1 MYDVATPSPFRLFSF
16 LDFTCLFYTCLVPCA
31 TCPLAP
37 LSELLPLAVALWGSF
52 ACPFVVL
59 PPSWSPFVSRA
70 FLALCLVFVS
80 VSWLLLCLAPLFR
93 LSLFVFL
100 PVVLRLSSLRPLCA
114 SSVVAGFPVLLFLLC
129 CEVAPPPAGCCL
141 PPPIGC
147 SLAASWSSFCAGPS
161 LWVSGCFMRRP
172 GCLALMPGV
181 LWCFASSLHFAS
193 WQQRPLALCGVCVT
207 LYTMVHLLLWSSVL
221 LHWGIHLRMIQD
233 PLWTPLSYTLATHCC
248 MCDIL
253 CSCPLLPSRRPLS
266 LFFVWLCLCDCGFL
280 RCPSLCAIS
289 SSLT

>member
-129 CEVAPPPAGCCL
+129 CEVAPPRWLLSPS
-141 PPPIGC
+141 PPSVVP
-147 SLAASWSSFCAGPS
+147 L
-161 LWVSGCFMRRP
+161 RRP
-172 GCLALMPGV
+172 GPV
-181 LWCFASSLHFAS
+181 
-193 WQQRPLALCGVCVT
+193 
-207 LYTMVHLLLWSSVL
+207 SVL
-221 LHWGIHLRMIQD
+221 VPPSGYLVA
-233 PLWTPLSYTLATHCC
+233 S
-248 MCDIL
+248 CDG
-253 CSCPLLPSRRPLS
+253 PVALP
-266 LFFVWLCLCDCGFL
+266 
-280 RCPSLCAIS
+280 
-289 SSLT
+289 